1 MDAVEGRVAVVTGA
15 ASGIGFAIAQALARE
30 GAHVALVDIQAERLE
45 SARAEI
51 AKLGVEA
58 RAFVLDVSERQE
70 VYAAADKIEQAFGK
84 IHILVNNAGVGY
96 RDVPLHETPDSDLDW
111 LFGVNVLGVLNGIK
125 AFVPRIK
132 KHGEGGHVVNA
143 GSISGLYLRLGWN
156 YGLYS
161 ATKAAVVFLSE
172 GLREE
177 LATDGIGVS
186 VLCSSGVDTEVFSAT
201 RVRPARFGGPAPPP
215 PALADALKGHM
226 PPATVARHVM
236 RAMRDNAF
244 FIITHPQAARDK
256 IIARHQQIMQA
267 YERAEQ
273 VAATLAASD

>member
-1 MDAVEGRVAVVTGA
+1 MDTFKNRVAVVTGA
-15 ASGIGFAIAQALARE
+15 ASGIGFAVAQALARE

-45 SARAEI
+45 AARAEI
-51 AKLGVEA
+51 AGLGVEA
-58 RAFVLDVSERQE
+58 RAFAFDVSERKE
-70 VYAAADKIEQAFGK
+70 VYAAAEAIEKAFGN
-84 IHILVNNAGVGY
+84 IHILINNAGVGY
-96 RDVPLHETPDSDLDW
+96 RDVPLHETPDGDLDW

-125 AFVPRIK
+125 AFVPKIK

-143 GSISGLYLRLGWN
+143 GSISGLYLRSGWN

-177 LATDGIGVS
+177 LAPQGIGVS
-186 VLCSSGVDTEVFSAT
+186 VLCASGVDTEVFSAS

-215 PALADALKGHM
+215 PGLADALKGHM
-226 PPATVARHVM
+226 APATVARHVI

-256 IIARHQQIMQA
+256 IIARHQEIMQA

-273 VAATLAASD
+273 VAAALAASE